1 MSDNELSMIQKP
13 FKNNLFRDVI
23 QLVIGTVGGR
33 LIFLAS
39 LPILTRLYEPDD
51 FKLLA
56 VFLALIS
63 SISVAACM
71 RLEVAIP
78 LADDDDDA
86 VNLLVLALLSAA
98 ITSAIILIFSV
109 SAPEALARW
118 IGTPDIAPYL
128 WLVAAGVFLGTSF
141 TALQYWA
148 TRMRRFS
155 LIARVR
161 VSQAAT
167 AAGAMLGMGWLGIVP
182 IGLLVGNLL
191 ALCAGAGT
199 MTAQSFKIDQEHFAK
214 INRSRIRSM
223 LSKYW
228 RFPTFST
235 PEAFTNILSIQ
246 IPILI
251 FAAYS
256 GSEAGQLYLAIQAVA
271 VPMTL
276 LGASIGQVYA
286 SRAAE
291 ELRKGTLNQFTGM
304 IMRRLF
310 FVGLVPMVLVLLL
323 GPKFFPIIFGN
334 EWQRAGMI
342 AAWISPWML
351 IQLIA
356 SPVSLVMALLGYQK
370 EMLMLSL
377 SGAVLRIG
385 VVVIASQISPTL
397 MLEFYAVSS
406 AAFFG
411 VCSVFFYRTSMITE
425 KLRRT

>member
-1 MSDNELSMIQKP
+1 MKQNP
-13 FKNNLFRDVI
+13 FKSSLFRDAI
-23 QLVIGTVGGR
+23 QLVIGTLGGR
-33 LIFLAS
+33 LLLLAS

-71 RLEVAIP
+71 RFEVAIP
-78 LADDDDDA
+78 LAEDDDDA
-86 VNLLVLALLSAA
+86 INLLNLALLSAT
-98 ITSAIILIFSV
+98 ITSTIILIFSI
-109 SAPEALARW
+109 SAPATLALW

-128 WLVAAGVFLGTSF
+128 WLVAAGVFFGTSF
-141 TALQYWA
+141 TVLQYWA

-155 LIARVR
+155 VIARVR
-161 VSQAAT
+161 FSQAAT
-167 AAGAMLGMGWLGIVP
+167 GAVAMLGMGWLGIVP

-191 ALCAGAGT
+191 ALCAGVGT
-199 MTAQSFKIDQEHFAK
+199 LTAHSFRIDREHFTK
-214 INRSRIRSM
+214 INRNRIRNI

-228 RFPTFST
+228 RFPVFST
-235 PEAFTNILSIQ
+235 PEALTNILSIQ

-256 GSEAGQLYLAIQAVA
+256 GADAGQLYLAIQAVA

-291 ELRKGTLNQFTGM
+291 ELSNGSLNQFTGM
-304 IMRRLF
+304 MMRRLF

-323 GPKFFPIIFGN
+323 GPKLFPIIFGS
-334 EWQRAGMI
+334 EWQRAGVI
-342 AAWISPWML
+342 AAWIAPWML

-356 SPVSLVMALLGYQK
+356 SPVALVMALLGYQK
-370 EMLMLSL
+370 EMLILSL
-377 SGAVLRIG
+377 SGAVIRIG
-385 VVVIASQISPTL
+385 VVVIASQIAPAL
-397 MLEFYAVSS
+397 MLEAYAVSS
-406 AAFFG
+406 TAFFG
-411 VCSVFFYRTSMITE
+411 VCAVIFYRTSMATA